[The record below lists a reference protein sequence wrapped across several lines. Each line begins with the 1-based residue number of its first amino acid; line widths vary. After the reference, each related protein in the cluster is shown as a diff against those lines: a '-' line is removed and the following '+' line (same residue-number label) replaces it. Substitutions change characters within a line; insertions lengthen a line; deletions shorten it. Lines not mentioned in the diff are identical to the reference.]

1 MLEMRPNCENCD
13 RDLAPES
20 FEARI
25 CSFECTFC
33 DRCADH
39 ILGGICPN
47 CTGELLPRPARP
59 CWLLERAPGAEL
71 RTNSEVDVDAH
82 LSMLASREVDADR
95 AGVVLRRYVDA
106 WQGGDLERLVDCY
119 HPDFTIHYA
128 GTSRFAG
135 VHAGRD
141 AAIGVMAEV
150 SILAARELLSVDQVL
165 VDDRAGALVVTER
178 LTRDGDSVVV
188 QRTLLYR
195 VSEGRLIE
203 CHLLE
208 HDQPAVDHMWRP

>member
-59 CWLLERAPGAEL
+59 CWLLEGAPGAEL
-71 RTNSEVDVDAH
+71 RTNSEVDVD
-82 LSMLASREVDADR
+82 

-178 LTRDGDSVVV
+178 LTREGDSVVV